1 MGRISTGSRSTGSLL
16 TPTPVMVK
24 YALRAQ
30 LLARKFGAKASAR
43 HAVFSTTQTLVAHG
57 PRNEQVLFLG
67 LSNCTT
73 VELQQIKS
81 VSL

>member
-30 LLARKFGAKASAR
+30 LLARKFGAKASEPGTLPFR
-43 HAVFSTTQTLVAHG
+43 HFAIPLEMSNLCAVYTNFSTCRI
-57 PRNEQVLFLG
+57 P
-67 LSNCTT
+67 
-73 VELQQIKS
+73 
-81 VSL
+81 